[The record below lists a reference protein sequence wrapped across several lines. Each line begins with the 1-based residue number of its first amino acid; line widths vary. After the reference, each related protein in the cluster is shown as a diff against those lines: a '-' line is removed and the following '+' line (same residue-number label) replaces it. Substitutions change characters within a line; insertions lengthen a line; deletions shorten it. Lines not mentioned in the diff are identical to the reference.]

1 VTHKHLEALCELT
14 TGSHTRIQQDFKTI
28 NPVVGVSQKMRNSD
42 IPLDAMTI
50 DCLKSGKRIIIILHD
65 QEPEVLRYQFTFID
79 KDPAEEF
86 EQMSF
91 SELSEEKLY
100 NLTEDYFS

>member
-79 KDPAEEF
+79 KDPAEAV
-86 EQMSF
+86 
-91 SELSEEKLY
+91 
-100 NLTEDYFS
+100 

>member
-100 NLTEDYFS
+100 NWMKDYFS

>member
-1 VTHKHLEALCELT
+1 LSAPLEALCELT
-14 TGSHTRIQQDFKTI
+14 TESHTRIQQDFKTI
-28 NPVVGVSQKMRNSD
+28 DPVVGVSQKMRNVG
-42 IPLDAMTI
+42 IPIDARTI

-65 QEPEVLRYQFTFID
+65 RQPEILRYQFTFKD
-79 KDPAEEF
+79 KDPADEF

-100 NLTEDYFS
+100 NWMKDYFS